1 MSRDILG
8 DLDDESKM
16 LVITLGSN
24 EKRKRLDFVR
34 RVISSLPEEV
44 SKDINLIHVGSD
56 VKVSDDQLL
65 AVLQNAEDSYSP
77 AQAKDLGTHLPRR
90 WLLDVW
96 YSPPTCPH
104 IMR

>member
-24 EKRKRLDFVR
+24 EKRKRLDFAK

-44 SKDINLIHVGSD
+44 SKDINVIHMGSD
-56 VKVSDDQLL
+56 VKLTDDQLL
-65 AVLQNAEDSYSP
+65 KI
-77 AQAKDLGTHLPRR
+77 AKCRGTPIPQRGRR
-90 WLLDVW
+90 IWL
-96 YSPPTCPH
+96 PTC
-104 IMR
+104 